1 MYNCNI
7 FTFFYRLKS
16 LGELKLKDLQGKVIL
31 TDKTNEEK
39 YKLDLQ
45 NYPSGIYILHLNN
58 GEKTAIHKIV
68 KQ

>member
-1 MYNCNI
+1 M
-7 FTFFYRLKS
+7 
-16 LGELKLKDLQGKVIL
+16 KDLQGKFL
-31 TDKTNEEK
+31 FSDKTNEEK

-58 GEKTAIHKIV
+58 GEKTTIHKII